1 MTSGS
6 NAAEDHRTVSEL
18 ISWALTGPPDLSRGP
33 GSEPERFA
41 AALRKT
47 VCQVDSMRREL
58 EGVDSRR
65 RPWWTLKGE
74 AKNADIFERSIR
86 REKAGEPWQDALRV
100 AIERA
105 ALSPTRGEGMVRDAL
120 RANLVRD
127 VAVTAGLKVSRG
139 RESPPYRTACDV
151 VALAEEIWKR
161 GNEED
166 TQERHVAETML
177 NLLTR
182 IQGLSATLEIA
193 NKAREE
199 AERIAALVVASQ
211 AELEVARQA
220 KKDAERIA
228 ALKAARQVVDE
239 AEREF
244 KASVDRLEK
253 HLAETAGSAQP
264 LRSAANMLEVWHK
277 NDRVTGASAG
287 AAEKAAKQL
296 QALRFYGPGEGGIDD
311 DAWELANRRLKV
323 IARGCPRPWDA
334 AVVEEWMEA
343 LETESPP

>member
-18 ISWALTGPPDLSRGP
+18 INWALTGPPDLSRGP

-41 AALRKT
+41 AALPET
-47 VCQVDSMRREL
+47 VCQVDSIRRVL
-58 EGVDSRR
+58 EGVDLHR
-65 RPWWTLKGE
+65 RPWWTLKGK
-74 AKNADIFERSIR
+74 AKKADIFERSIR
-86 REKAGEPWQDALRV
+86 REKAGEPWQDAMRV

-105 ALSPTRGEGMVRDAL
+105 DLSPTRGEGMVRDAL
-120 RANLVRD
+120 RANLVRY
-127 VAVTAGLKVSRG
+127 VAVAAGLKVSRG
-139 RESPPYRTACDV
+139 RESPPYRTACDA
-151 VALAEEIWKR
+151 VALAEEVWKR
-161 GNEED
+161 GNEKDREAK
-166 TQERHVAETML
+166 HVAVTML
-177 NLLTR
+177 NLLTSIR
-182 IQGLSATLEIA
+182 GLSATLEIA
-193 NKAREE
+193 NKARKE
-199 AERIAALVVASQ
+199 AERIAR
-211 AELEVARQA
+211 LEVASLA
-220 KKDAERIA
+220 KE
-228 ALKAARQVVDE
+228 E
-239 AEREF
+239 AERVVVGEL
-244 KASVDRLEK
+244 KAGVDRLEK

-264 LRSAANMLEVWHK
+264 LRTAANMLEVWHK

>member
-1 MTSGS
+1 MMSRS

-86 REKAGEPWQDALRV
+86 REKAGEPWQDAMRV

-105 ALSPTRGEGMVRDAL
+105 DLSPTRGEGMVRDAL

-139 RESPPYRTACDV
+139 RESPRIGQRAMWSRWP
-151 VALAEEIWKR
+151 KR
-161 GNEED
+161 SG
-166 TQERHVAETML
+166 RGA
-177 NLLTR
+177 TR
-182 IQGLSATLEIA
+182 
-193 NKAREE
+193 
-199 AERIAALVVASQ
+199 RI
-211 AELEVARQA
+211 
-220 KKDAERIA
+220 
-228 ALKAARQVVDE
+228 
-239 AEREF
+239 
-244 KASVDRLEK
+244 
-253 HLAETAGSAQP
+253 
-264 LRSAANMLEVWHK
+264 
-277 NDRVTGASAG
+277 
-287 AAEKAAKQL
+287 
-296 QALRFYGPGEGGIDD
+296 
-311 DAWELANRRLKV
+311 RR
-323 IARGCPRPWDA
+323 RGTSPRPC
-334 AVVEEWMEA
+334 
-343 LETESPP
+343 SIS